1 MLSLFFHGLLPRKEF
16 ASARIAKILK
26 QIGRSAFLPMSPGV
40 ADDPAWPAAREPD
53 TRRNLRLARFRRR
66 FVARP
71 RYAAMRRYALH
82 PPGFRS
88 PHRKRSIAAT
98 GGVLARRPLKTN
110 MRPGGNATFEILA
123 RRTKP
128 AGKPIKKLPAA

>member
-1 MLSLFFHGLLPRKEF
+1 MLSLFFHGLLPGKEF

-26 QIGRSAFLPMSPGV
+26 KIGRSAFLPMSPGV

-66 FVARP
+66 FGARP

-88 PHRKRSIAAT
+88 PHRNRSIADT
-98 GGVLARRPLKTN
+98 GGMLARRPPQTN
-110 MRPGGNATFEILA
+110 MRQRENAIFEVLLPRTSLTGNQLKI
-123 RRTKP
+123 
-128 AGKPIKKLPAA
+128 LPA